1 MAALIPYE
9 LETERLRL
17 RQLGAADLDAL
28 ARLNADPRFMR
39 YLAPVMSRDD
49 SWRQLAMLLGH
60 WQLRGYGPWAVEL
73 RRTGAFIG
81 RLGLYYPEGWPGLE
95 VGWALDPDYWGQGL
109 ATEGGRVALDLAV
122 TALRASRVVSVI
134 HPENVASIGVAER
147 LGLRFEQRRE
157 LRGVT
162 VAIYALE
169 RRPATAT

>member
-1 MAALIPYE
+1 MAALIPCE

-17 RQLGAADLDAL
+17 RQLCESDLDAL
-28 ARLNADPRFMR
+28 ARLNADARFMR
-39 YLAPVMSRDD
+39 YIAPVMSRDD

-73 RRTGAFIG
+73 RRTGVFIG

-95 VGWALDPDYWGQGL
+95 VGWALDPDCWGQGL
-109 ATEGGRVALDLAV
+109 ATEGGRAALDLALS
-122 TALRASRVVSVI
+122 ALRASRVVSVI
-134 HPENVASIGVAER
+134 HPDNAASIRVAER

>member
-1 MAALIPYE
+1 MAALIPCE

-17 RQLGAADLDAL
+17 RQLGAADLDGL
-28 ARLNADPRFMR
+28 ARLNADPCFMR

-73 RRTGAFIG
+73 RRTGVFIG
-81 RLGLYYPEGWPGLE
+81 RLGLE

-109 ATEGGRVALDLAV
+109 ATEGGRAALDLAV
-122 TALRASRVVSVI
+122 STLCAKRVVSVI
-134 HPENVASIGVAER
+134 HPENVASIRVAEQ
-147 LGLRFEQRRE
+147 LGLRFDHYRE

-169 RRPATAT
+169 RLPATAT